1 MVGSWSGTKGWG
13 WLAGS
18 DFSGWSLDDYM
29 SLGTNA
35 GGSFVL
41 LDFVAVLKYL
51 LTLIVEDALQRPDFC
66 FLCFVVHY

>member
-1 MVGSWSGTKGWG
+1 MVGSRSGSKGWR
-13 WLAGS
+13 WLARS
-18 DFSGWSLDDYM
+18 DFSGGGLDDNM

-51 LTLIVEDALQRPDFC
+51 LTLIVEDALQRSDF
-66 FLCFVVHY
+66 